1 MTLQGF
7 SSRSKQ
13 GLYRSLQGFGVSTAS
28 PSGFTPLDLCVYDG
42 KVYVTDYFENR
53 IVVFNTSGTYITEFG
68 TTGTGN
74 GEFTNPQYITT
85 NGSHL
90 FIVDSTRIIKHQF
103 DGTFVASILKPASAI
118 KRLADTA
125 DGVAVSYSK
134 VVTTNREYAK
144 TYDYNL
150 SPLREAY
157 YIKAPS
163 DRISFLTYVDGN
175 NFLHRTRTFSAVD
188 SDFYILSGSAT
199 GDIGLLNSSNPN
211 YIGEAPAYGAFTPI
225 TNNSDTIYSI
235 NGPSIDVAN
244 LVSFNTSTTSPYSVT
259 TIGEI
264 EVTGSS
270 IPSFFYYDGEIYA
283 ANPDFSNPLDSMIRV
298 YNISDGST
306 AREWT
311 L

>member
-13 GLYRSLQGFGVSTAS
+13 GLYRSLQGFGISTAS

-103 DGTFVASILKPASAI
+103 DGTFVASILKPASSI
-118 KRLADTA
+118 KRLADTT

-144 TYDYNL
+144 TYDYDL

-157 YIKAPS
+157 YVRS
-163 DRISFLTYVDGN
+163 FTDSISFLTFVDGN
-175 NFLHRTRTFSAVD
+175 NFVHKTGFGAK
-188 SDFYILSGSAT
+188 FYLLSGSAT
-199 GDIGLLNSSNPN
+199 GDIGALNSSNPN
-211 YIGEAPAYGAFTPI
+211 YIGEATAYGAFTPI
-225 TNNSDTIYSI
+225 TNNGNTIYSLLDNI
-235 NGPSIDVAN
+235 Y
-244 LVSFNTSTTSPYSVT
+244 LMSFNTSTSSPYSVT
-259 TIGEI
+259 NIGELD
-264 EVTGSS
+264 VTGTSLTS
-270 IPSFFYYDGEIYA
+270 LFYYGGEIYA
-283 ANPDFSNPLDSMIRV
+283 ANPDFSDPLNSMIRV
-298 YNISDGST
+298 YNISDAST